1 MGFVDFATRIACFDS
16 NLAVVK
22 KNLITEMPY
31 VTVAF
36 FATVM
41 IDIVITNCDLIVQEH
56 IFQNRT

>member
-36 FATVM
+36 FATV
-41 IDIVITNCDLIVQEH
+41 IEEKDVSP
-56 IFQNRT
+56 